1 MNTDSTD
8 LHGNLFLSIDEK
20 SSPKVNGLFG
30 IAKGI
35 ELSQIV
41 EDDRLAYL
49 LKLYFHECMNA
60 CLANSN
66 SS

>member
-8 LHGNLFLSIDEK
+8 LHGDLSLSMDERF
-20 SSPKVNGLFG
+20 SPKVDGLFG

-49 LKLYFHECMNA
+49 LK
-60 CLANSN
+60 
-66 SS
+66 

>member
-8 LHGNLFLSIDEK
+8 LHGDLFLSMDEK
-20 SSPKVNGLFG
+20 FSSKVNDLFG

-41 EDDRLAYL
+41 NDDKLA
-49 LKLYFHECMNA
+49 FFECRP
-60 CLANSN
+60 
-66 SS
+66 